1 MNFKCSLNKWR
12 TNKRSARLTLLVG
25 PEDVPMDLYNFEDK
39 PLDIILGGKVKIK
52 GEIKNIEQLVKG
64 KIKIVIITT
73 EDYKKDIISGGPGL
87 KNKEEIKATFLIDAN
102 EQVKRMNM
110 ISGRQRRKAFATIK
124 DIAESTGN
132 EKDEMYRIIKDKFS
146 EVTGYGEISLSD
158 CTRETAALFIE
169 YCIRL
174 GYENGV
180 EWKEHPR
187 ERMDNL
193 YRWLKLCLDQ
203 KICAV
208 SGLPGKEYLIDNS
221 GAIIHAHH
229 TDAIGMGR
237 NRQKF
242 DDSKLKKISLS
253 AKYHNEAHSMGWES
267 FKEKYHVE
275 GIIYP

>member
-1 MNFKCSLNKWR
+1 MNFRCSLSKWR

-25 PEDVPMDLYNFEDK
+25 PKDAPMDLYNFEDK
-39 PLDIILGGKVKIK
+39 PLNIILDSKVKIK

-64 KIKIVIITT
+64 KIKIVIVAA
-73 EDYKKDIISGGPGL
+73 EDYKKEIISGGPDL
-87 KNKEEIKATFLIDAN
+87 KNSEEIKATFLIDAD

-110 ISGRQRRKAFATIK
+110 INDRQRRKAFATIG
-124 DIAESTGN
+124 DIADSIGYAKN
-132 EKDEMYRIIKDKFS
+132 EMYEKLKEKFS

-158 CTRETAALFIE
+158 CSRKTAEDFIDF
-169 YCIRL
+169 CIRI
-174 GYENGV
+174 GYEYGV
-180 EWKEHPR
+180 AWEEHPR

-193 YRWLKLCLDQ
+193 YKWLRLCLDQ

-208 SGLPGKEYLIDNS
+208 SGRPGKEYLIDNS